1 MTEARRPP
9 DRSPIR
15 YERSEVGE
23 LLHIDSKKLCKIDG
37 LDRVTGNRRR
47 HRARGVG

>member
-9 DRSPIR
+9 DRAPIR

-23 LLHIDSKKLCKIDG
+23 LLHIDSKKLGKIDG
-37 LDRVTGNRRR
+37 LDHRVTGNRRR
-47 HRARGVG
+47 HQQRS